1 MEKKDGRGPKKGRQ
15 ITWNTHP
22 KGVTKNKTFLGN
34 KVSEEEYEEL
44 KKILSE
50 GKKIT
55 GLNTI
60 SFFKKLFYDY
70 ARENKIN
77 FKK

>member
-22 KGVTKNKTFLGN
+22 KGVTKNKTFLSN

-44 KKILSE
+44 KKILTD

-60 SFFKKLFYDY
+60 SFFKKLFYDF
-70 ARENKIN
+70 ADKNKIDY
-77 FKK
+77 KK